1 VEEADGTTDNQEEDD
16 VEDAVKMDDGEQTT

>member
-16 VEDAVKMDDGEQTT
+16 VEDAVMMDDGEQTT